1 MKLHSGE
8 TDSDEN
14 DDEDDIDALQRR
26 LAADNS
32 DDLASKRA
40 SLAGAEEEIEQPIE
54 ALVGADAGAGV
65 SMDDDDDDGDE
76 GDRAAATA
84 AGDLDAS
91 GDGKVGK
98 RDGDDDADSDARASA
113 AAADAGAGEGKKAD
127 DDGGADG
134 GGARAAATAADDLD
148 ASGDGNVGKRDGDDD
163 AGGDRKEDPDWVR
176 TGVGSSVFL
185 RRGPGPVVEF
195 DAEKVQF
202 WTGYS
207 YKYQEVLLND
217 KYDHSSLLSPGAV
230 MMVASKGGSVI
241 AIVSTATGH
250 VVSVTPN
257 IGVYTFSADVAGP
270 EHAELCKKAAGHVK
284 DSGVLLSL
292 SDTAFTVKLVPMTLH
307 EATEARPPRKAAAAA
322 AARRTAQMDG
332 DGTGTPAP
340 SAAAAAAAEEDAR
353 AVAEAAAARRADAG
367 KPPKKKPTRGG
378 SKKGKNGRDGDGD
391 QQEPDEQEQDERP
404 DTKRAAQP
412 LVIGD
417 YVRRDDGTVSKIV
430 TASTKVG
437 WSKTA
442 SGRKAKRGS
451 GSELM
456 DPKTGLDAYEER
468 LKQISNAARL
478 QAMSSELESMQQKI
492 DDAIAERE
500 AAKKAVHQA
509 RAGAL
514 AAQLELERRAT
525 EVAAKTAADEA
536 ARVAAAGEAARVAAA
551 DEAARVAAAGEA
563 ARVAAADEAAR
574 TAAASAAFFRPAPAP
589 APAAAPAVL
598 QFDMAGHSHAPMCDT
613 GAAAPA
619 HPNGPA
625 VGRPTTTTMLNQH
638 MAQLQQQGQPP
649 GHLVDMMQLFL
660 MQRDQA
666 QRAADRHD
674 ADMMLFRMMRK

>member
-8 TDSDEN
+8 TDSDD
-14 DDEDDIDALQRR
+14 DDEDDIDAHERR
-26 LAADNS
+26 LAAGNS
-32 DDLASKRA
+32 DDHASKRA
-40 SLAGAEEEIEQPIE
+40 SLAGVEEEIEQPIE

-76 GDRAAATA
+76 GARAAATA

-91 GDGKVGK
+91 GDGEVGK

-241 AIVSTATGH
+241 AIDSTATGH

-257 IGVYTFSADVAGP
+257 IGVYTYSADVAGP

-284 DSGVLLSL
+284 DSGVLRSL

-378 SKKGKNGRDGDGD
+378 SKKGKYGRNGDGD
-391 QQEPDEQEQDERP
+391 QQEQDEQEQDERP

-468 LKQISNAARL
+468 LKQISDAARL

-492 DDAIAERE
+492 DDAIAERQAQE
-500 AAKKAVHQA
+500 KAAHQA

-525 EVAAKTAADEA
+525 EVAAKT
-536 ARVAAAGEAARVAAA
+536 AA

-625 VGRPTTTTMLNQH
+625 VGRPNTHTMLNQH

>member
-1 MKLHSGE
+1 MKLHRGE

-91 GDGKVGK
+91 GDGEVGK

-284 DSGVLLSL
+284 DSGVLRSL
-292 SDTAFTVKLVPMTLH
+292 SDTAFTVKLVPMALH
-307 EATEARPPRKAAAAA
+307 EATTARPPRKAAAVA
-322 AARRTAQMDG
+322 AARRTEQMNG
-332 DGTGTPAP
+332 DASTPAP
-340 SAAAAAAAEEDAR
+340 STAAAAAAEEHAR
-353 AVAEAAAARRADAG
+353 AVAEAAAARRADAV
-367 KPPKKKPTRGG
+367 KPPKKKAARGG
-378 SKKGKNGRDGDGD
+378 SRKGGKNGRNGDGD
-391 QQEPDEQEQDERP
+391 EQEPDEQEPDERP
-404 DTKRAAQP
+404 DTKRSAQP

-430 TASTKVG
+430 TASTKMG

-451 GSELM
+451 GSALM

-478 QAMSSELESMQQKI
+478 QTMSSELESMQQKI
-492 DDAIAERE
+492 DEAIAERQ
-500 AAKKAVHQA
+500 AAEKAAQQA
-509 RAGAL
+509 RADAL

-525 EVAAKTAADEA
+525 EVATKTAADEA
-536 ARVAAAGEAARVAAA
+536 ARVAAAHDATLRADAEAARVAAA
-551 DEAARVAAAGEA
+551 SEAARVAAA
-563 ARVAAADEAAR
+563 
-574 TAAASAAFFRPAPAP
+574 SPAP
-589 APAAAPAVL
+589 APAAAPAAIH
-598 QFDMAGHSHAPMCDT
+598 FDMAGHSHAPMCST

-619 HPNGPA
+619 DPNGPA

-638 MAQLQQQGQPP
+638 LQQQGQPP

-660 MQRDQA
+660 MQPALPAAAAAAAPAAAATRC
-666 QRAADRHD
+666 RASVR
-674 ADMMLFRMMRK
+674 RRPRR